1 MAKHVFITFFT
12 GTQYDNLDI
21 ILTQLIHH
29 VCNQI
34 EALLVSQSGYDT
46 DHHTVRISLQS
57 EFFLQRHFIFHF
69 LLAEVFDRVSS
80 CNVGIC
86 CRIKIT
92 VINTI
97 DNS

>member
-1 MAKHVFITFFT
+1 MGQLFGIINLCGNLAVIFPCKMAKHVFITFFT

-46 DHHTVRISLQS
+46 D
-57 EFFLQRHFIFHF
+57 
-69 LLAEVFDRVSS
+69 
-80 CNVGIC
+80 
-86 CRIKIT
+86 
-92 VINTI
+92 
-97 DNS
+97 